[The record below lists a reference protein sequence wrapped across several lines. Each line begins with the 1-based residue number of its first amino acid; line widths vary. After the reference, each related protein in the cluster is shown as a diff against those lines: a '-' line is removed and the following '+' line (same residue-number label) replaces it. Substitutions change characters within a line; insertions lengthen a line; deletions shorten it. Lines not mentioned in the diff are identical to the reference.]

1 MKRLLWLLPIAAVI
15 GLDQLT
21 KYLAVLKLQPIDT
34 HPIINDVL
42 HLTYV
47 ENSGAAFGILK
58 NSRWVFMIISTLATV
73 AIIAFMLAAYKKKY
87 YNPILYFGLAFI
99 AGGGIGNM
107 IDRVALGYVVAFI
120 DFRLINFAVFNVA
133 DIFVC
138 VGCAIVFLKIILDDI
153 AESRKKKTGDHSSEN

>member
-1 MKRLLWLLPIAAVI
+1 MKRFLWLLPTLAVI

-21 KYLAVLKLQPIDT
+21 KYLAVLYLKPINT
-34 HPIINDVL
+34 HPIIEGVL

-47 ENSGAAFGILK
+47 ENRGAAFGMLK
-58 NSRWVFMIISTLATV
+58 NHRWVFMLISTV
-73 AIIAFMLAAYKKKY
+73 AIIAVIAFMLAAYKKQY
-87 YNPILYFGLAFI
+87 YSRILFLGLGLI

-107 IDRVALGYVVAFI
+107 IDRFLSGYVVDFI

-138 VGCAIVFLKIILDDI
+138 IGCAIVFLKIILDDI
-153 AESRKKKTGDHSSEN
+153 AESRKNKTGDHSS